1 MIPDTMTDEN
11 NVSFPSGPSVPF
23 PYETPYPQQV
33 DLMDTMLRCLKEKP
47 REQQQASVL
56 LLESPTG
63 TGKSLS
69 LACAAMAWLR
79 HVEQCDL
86 RVIAPNVVED
96 NTTGVDWLD
105 SWVSPEQSHNEQV
118 QRQVLQ
124 RAQASRKALERELTF
139 LRSKLGSRERRENMV
154 RLAVTTARLAERK
167 KHGKRRKIV
176 KESTYPPHYFC
187 VEDYRSDGDTRNGS
201 DDDSDQEDDTRKQ
214 AVSDTAELLNGT
226 HLDGS
231 RDAKGTNYSVGSVHS
246 GSGLRKIVYA
256 ARTHSQ
262 LSQFV
267 GELRRTHWGNCV
279 RVVALGGRQ
288 ILCGNKEM
296 RRKVGKTE
304 SAISEACLDL
314 QKDTT
319 SGCPLKAS
327 REAVSTLAL
336 HMLAEP
342 CDIED
347 AARLGE
353 ASHTCAYYASRVSN
367 AAEYAAYSVYLP
379 FSNISIWLCII
390 AIIGGCRGGCAPVQY
405 APDATGEASCWTV
418 PERITRDRR

>member
-1 MIPDTMTDEN
+1 
-11 NVSFPSGPSVPF
+11 
-23 PYETPYPQQV
+23 
-33 DLMDTMLRCLKEKP
+33 MDTMLRCLKEKL
-47 REQQQASVL
+47 RDQQRASVM

-79 HVEQCDL
+79 HVEQVDL
-86 RVIAPNVVED
+86 REIAPTSVVEEA

-105 SWVSPEQSHNEQV
+105 SWVSPEQSHITETQK
-118 QRQVLQ
+118 QVLQ
-124 RAQASRKALERELTF
+124 RAQVSRKALEGELKR

-154 RLAVTTARLAERK
+154 RSAVTTAKMAERK
-167 KHGKRRKIV
+167 QHRKRRKIV
-176 KESTYPPHYFC
+176 ELRGTSSSQDFC
-187 VEDYRSDGDTRNGS
+187 VDDYRSDGDTRN
-201 DDDSDQEDDTRKQ
+201 DSDENSYQEDNTKKK
-214 AVSDTAELLNGT
+214 AVSETADLLNGT

-231 RDAKGTNYSVGSVHS
+231 RDAKGMNHSVGSVHP
-246 GSGLRKIVYA
+246 GSGIRKIVYA

-267 GELRRTHWGNCV
+267 GELRRTHWGEDV

-288 ILCGNKEM
+288 ILCGNTVL
-296 RRKVGKTE
+296 RGKVGKSE

-314 QKDTT
+314 QKDKN
-319 SGCPLKAS
+319 SACPLKAS

-347 AARLGE
+347 AARLGKV
-353 ASHTCAYYASRVSN
+353 SQTCAYYASRVSN
-367 AAEYAAYSVYLP
+367 ATSYAVYNIDLSLLIFHLCLTHYRNHWRLP
-379 FSNISIWLCII
+379 KW
-390 AIIGGCRGGCAPVQY
+390 
-405 APDATGEASCWTV
+405 
-418 PERITRDRR
+418 

>member
-1 MIPDTMTDEN
+1 
-11 NVSFPSGPSVPF
+11 
-23 PYETPYPQQV
+23 
-33 DLMDTMLRCLKEKP
+33 MDTMLRCLKEKP
-47 REQQQASVL
+47 RDQEQASVL

-79 HVEQCDL
+79 HVERWDL
-86 RVIAPNVVED
+86 RDIASTIVED
-96 NTTGVDWLD
+96 STTGVDWLD
-105 SWVSPEQSHNEQV
+105 SWVSPELSHKEHV

-124 RAQASRKALERELTF
+124 RAQASRKALERELTL

-154 RLAVTTARLAERK
+154 RLAVTTARLAERR
-167 KHGKRRKIV
+167 KHGKRRKIL
-176 KESTYPPHYFC
+176 KASTSQPQDFC
-187 VEDYRSDGDTRNGS
+187 VEDYRSDGDTCN
-201 DDDSDQEDDTRKQ
+201 DSDGDSIPEDGTRRQ
-214 AVSDTAELLNGT
+214 AASETAELLNGT

-231 RDAKGTNYSVGSVHS
+231 RDAKGMNYSVGSVHP

-267 GELRRTHWGNCV
+267 GELRRTHWGQNV

-288 ILCGNKEM
+288 ILCGNKEL
-296 RRKVGKTE
+296 RRKVGKSE

-314 QKDTT
+314 QKDKM

-327 REAVSTLAL
+327 REAVSVLAL

-353 ASHTCAYYASRVSN
+353 ASHTCAYYATRVSN
-367 AAEYAAYSVYLP
+367 AAEYAAYSVCHSLT
-379 FSNISIWLCII
+379 FLF
-390 AIIGGCRGGCAPVQY
+390 GF
-405 APDATGEASCWTV
+405 TL
-418 PERITRDRR
+418 